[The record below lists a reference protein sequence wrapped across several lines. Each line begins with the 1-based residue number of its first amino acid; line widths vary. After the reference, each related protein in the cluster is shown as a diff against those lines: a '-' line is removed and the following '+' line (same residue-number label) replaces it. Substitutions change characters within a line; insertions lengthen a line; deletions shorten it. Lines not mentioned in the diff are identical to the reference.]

1 MPPIIP
7 LILSLLESLRYRRCK
22 SRMCGVKG
30 SKGGVASSPATAVI
44 VSVSLLLVAASVLA
58 LFLSPL
64 APPAADGKAG
74 APPEPVELAMAGAG
88 HEGGHGWLDL
98 GALRAW
104 AKLAFLRLRPLE
116 PRGELRSPG
125 ESVVTKAAKK
135 SLEMGKETVEHTAES
150 AADALRRTVS
160 SSHGDL

>member
-1 MPPIIP
+1 
-7 LILSLLESLRYRRCK
+7 
-22 SRMCGVKG
+22 MCGVKG

-116 PRGELRSPG
+116 PRYKTKIRSSIP
-125 ESVVTKAAKK
+125 S
-135 SLEMGKETVEHTAES
+135 
-150 AADALRRTVS
+150 
-160 SSHGDL
+160 DLLI